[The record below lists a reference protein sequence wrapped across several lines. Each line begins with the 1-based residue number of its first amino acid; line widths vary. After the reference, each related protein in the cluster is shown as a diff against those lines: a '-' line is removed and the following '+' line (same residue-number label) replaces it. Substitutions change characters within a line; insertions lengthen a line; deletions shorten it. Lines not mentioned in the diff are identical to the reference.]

1 VIFIP
6 PTITSPIILVSQP
19 SRRLKMDEVA
29 SVHLS
34 EPLDLV
40 KLALGEY
47 VFISSLFSLVVKL
60 I

>member
-1 VIFIP
+1 
-6 PTITSPIILVSQP
+6 
-19 SRRLKMDEVA
+19 MDEVA

-47 VFISSLFSLVVKL
+47 VFISSLFFLVVKL